1 MATMTKLTTRLT
13 PELAAVITEMRCIV
27 RVGETPDGVEIRD
40 ARPLVEQIEAPIKG
54 DGVVRYFGATH
65 YIVTEAKARQLNA
78 KPLPSAA

>member
-65 YIVTEAKARQLNA
+65 YIVTEAKSRQLNA
-78 KPLPSAA
+78 QTLP